1 MNEEYLNTLQPD
13 ELVRALVNCS
23 YNVIASK
30 GFAVYGGDTREQIV
44 NDYNTIYNYI
54 VTKLEK

>member
-1 MNEEYLNTLQPD
+1 MNEEYLDTLQPD

-23 YNVIASK
+23 YNVLASE

-44 NDYNTIYNYI
+44 NDYNMIYKYT
-54 VTKLEK
+54 VAKLKK

>member
-1 MNEEYLNTLQPD
+1 MNEEYLDTLRPD
-13 ELVRALVNCS
+13 ELVTALVNCS

-44 NDYNTIYNYI
+44 
-54 VTKLEK
+54 TKLHK